1 MVPAAPA
8 LAPPSVPEYIGV
20 HLDGRPIGFVEQ
32 RSAPRLA
39 NRLRSIK
46 AACLASQQGRSLPG
60 LPSLQVRFNHP
71 CLSSFQSAHNPPL
84 HSCTAEQCILP
95 YRVEIQKLS

>member
-1 MVPAAPA
+1 MVPAVPA

-39 NRLRSIK
+39 GRLRSIK
-46 AACLASQQGRSLPG
+46 AACLASEQGESLPG
-60 LPSLQVRFNHP
+60 LPPLQVCVN
-71 CLSSFQSAHNPPL
+71 
-84 HSCTAEQCILP
+84 
-95 YRVEIQKLS
+95 